1 MNQTQMMGEGRTRM
15 RNNKYTISDV
25 AKQMDVSRATVS
37 RALSNAPGVGPALR
51 QKIIDYAD
59 EIGYRPNSIAKSLST
74 GRMNTIGLIYGDVR
88 NPFYADLTYYM
99 QKAFDQKGYAVMV
112 FNSEYSVEKEL
123 EFIRMAEEFCLAG
136 LVLFTAQ
143 TNMEEANFKDVG
155 IPIVFVN
162 RSLAMEQYDCV
173 LMDNFKAGYIA
184 AMHLIKLGH
193 RRIGMVKGNA
203 LSSASML
210 RFDGVVQ
217 ALKNCGLSM
226 LPEDVWSGDL
236 KMPTGYAMA
245 RRFFAQP
252 SRPDG
257 LVISNDMMAL
267 GFIDYCN
274 EIGVKIP
281 EEISIVSFDNIIF
294 SGIHGIDLTTI
305 SQDVQ
310 TMGEKAAE
318 LMLERIEHP
327 QGECKKIILEPTLI
341 VRRSTRAYEE

>member
-1 MNQTQMMGEGRTRM
+1 M
-15 RNNKYTISDV
+15 RNRKYTISDV
-25 AKQMDVSRATVS
+25 AKHMGVSRATVS
-37 RALSNAPGVGPALR
+37 RALSNAPGVGAALR
-51 QKIIDYAD
+51 QKIVDYAD
-59 EIGYRPNSIAKSLST
+59 EIGYRPNSLAKSLST

-99 QKAFDQKGYAVMV
+99 QKAFDREGYAVMV

-143 TNMEEANFKDVG
+143 TSMEKANFRDVG

-193 RRIGMVKGNA
+193 KRIGMVKGNA

-210 RFDGVVQ
+210 RYDGVEQ
-217 ALKNCGLSM
+217 ALKNCGLS
-226 LPEDVWSGDL
+226 LREEDVWSGDL
-236 KMPTGYAMA
+236 KMPTGYGLAK
-245 RRFFAQP
+245 RFFERT

-281 EEISIVSFDNIIF
+281 DEISIVSFDNIIF

-318 LMLERIEHP
+318 LMLGRIADP
-327 QGECKKIILEPTLI
+327 QGPCRKVILEPTLI
-341 VRRSTRAYEE
+341 VRKSTREYKE

>member
-1 MNQTQMMGEGRTRM
+1 M

-25 AKQMDVSRATVS
+25 AKQMGVSRATVS

-51 QKIIDYAD
+51 QKIIAYAD

-99 QKAFDQKGYAVMV
+99 QKAFDRKGYAVMV

-136 LVLFTAQ
+136 LVLFTTQ

-210 RFDGVVQ
+210 RFDGVEQ
-217 ALKNCGLSM
+217 ALKNCGLTL

-245 RRFFAQP
+245 KRFFEQP
-252 SRPDG
+252 SRPEG

-318 LMLERIEHP
+318 LMLERIENP

-341 VRRSTRAYEE
+341 VRRSTRAYKE